1 MGTSKRVNV
10 QGRCLAVCR
19 ECSLGP
25 AGARLGAFVAPWMD
39 SAKRDAWADEHEAQ
53 HGHLVR
59 AVNGW
64 MDPAAAFRLAFPP
77 AVAAIKR
84 AS

>member
-1 MGTSKRVNV
+1 VGTRKRENV
-10 QGRCLAVCR
+10 QTRCLAVCR

-39 SAKRDAWADEHEAQ
+39 TAKRDAWAEEHEAS

-59 AVNGW
+59 PVLGW
-64 MDPAAAFRLAFPP
+64 MDARVAFRLAFPP
-77 AVAAIKR
+77 AVAEVKY